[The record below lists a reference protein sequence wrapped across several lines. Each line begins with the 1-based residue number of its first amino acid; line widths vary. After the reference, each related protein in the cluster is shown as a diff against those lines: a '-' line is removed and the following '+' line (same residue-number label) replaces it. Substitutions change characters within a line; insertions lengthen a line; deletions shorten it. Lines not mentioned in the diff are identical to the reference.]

1 MLLRNPELENFQK
14 AIPLR
19 DFPSKGD
26 FLKGIPVQR
35 GFPQGNSPP
44 KGIPFRAGAGWHE
57 PAGRAGDG
65 WHGAGMPF
73 WGGQLWWARET
84 KRTIQV
90 IHWAGR

>member
-35 GFPQGNSPP
+35 GFPKGNSHS
-44 KGIPFRAGAGWHE
+44 KGNSFRAGAGWK
-57 PAGRAGDG
+57 
-65 WHGAGMPF
+65 GAGMPF
-73 WGGQLWWARET
+73 GGGQLWRAGEATR
-84 KRTIQV
+84 RIQV
-90 IHWAGR
+90 IN